1 LKGEIFVNFTGEL
14 LDRFVENQIFFP
26 DPLLI
31 GTPSEALLDYEDVW
45 FDTPDEVRLHG
56 WMVPSEG
63 SCTLMLFCH
72 GNAGNISHRVD
83 NVRRLHDI
91 GLNVFIFDYR
101 GYGQSSGRIT
111 EAGFYLDAEAAY
123 TVALQ
128 HATARNLKLVIFGRS
143 LGGTAAVHLG
153 AGFSCSGVIL
163 ESAFTHMAA
172 MARVHFPL
180 PVPEGLLRHKLNALE
195 KINGIKAPVLF
206 VHGDRDDIVPINLGR
221 ELFDA
226 TIAPKEFMTI
236 QGAGHNDTYFVGGQA
251 YFDKIR
257 DFVSSLPAEGTAQQ
271 TE

>member
-1 LKGEIFVNFTGEL
+1 LKGEILVNFTGEL
-14 LDRFVENQIFFP
+14 LDRFVESQIFFP
-26 DPLLI
+26 DPFLI
-31 GTPSEALLDYEDVW
+31 CTPSEELLDYEDVW
-45 FDTPDEVRLHG
+45 FDTSDDVRLHG
-56 WMVPSEG
+56 WMVPSED
-63 SCTLMLFCH
+63 SSALMLFCH

-83 NVRRLHDI
+83 NLRRLHDI

-101 GYGQSSGRIT
+101 GYGQSGGLIS

-123 TVALQ
+123 TVARQ

-153 AGFSCSGVIL
+153 AQFVCSGIIL

-180 PVPEGLLRHKLNALE
+180 PVPGGLLRHKLNALE
-195 KINGIKAPVLF
+195 KISRIKAPVLF
-206 VHGDRDDIVPINLGR
+206 VHGDRDNIVPINLGR

-226 TIAPKEFMTI
+226 TKAPKEFMTI

-257 DFVSSLPAEGTAQQ
+257 DFISWLPDPEN
-271 TE
+271 

>member
-14 LDRFVENQIFFP
+14 LDRFVESQIFFP
-26 DPLLI
+26 DPFLLC
-31 GTPSEALLDYEDVW
+31 TPAEALLDYEDVW
-45 FDTPDEVRLHG
+45 FNASDEVRLHG
-56 WMVPSEG
+56 WMIPAVGCSA
-63 SCTLMLFCH
+63 LMLFCH

-83 NVRRLHDI
+83 NLRRLHDI

-123 TVALQ
+123 TVARKYALAQ
-128 HATARNLKLVIFGRS
+128 NSKLVIFGRS

-153 AGFSCSGVIL
+153 VRVACSGIIL

-180 PVPEGLLRHKLNALE
+180 PVPGGLLRHKLNALE
-195 KINGIKAPVLF
+195 KISRIKAPVLF
-206 VHGDRDDIVPINLGR
+206 VHGDRDNIVPINLGR

-226 TIAPKEFMTI
+226 TMAPKEFMTI

-251 YFDKIR
+251 YFDKLR
-257 DFVSSLPAEGTAQQ
+257 DFISSLPDSENW
-271 TE
+271 